1 MSRLLLTFCAMLA
14 AHGLAAAELIV
25 GERLPEVT
33 LQGDAGGRLDD
44 SLWSSAA
51 LVGRVHLLMYVD
63 PDESGLN
70 AHVEQA
76 LAAKKYDQAS
86 VGSVGVI
93 NMAATWK
100 PGFAIDM
107 ILKKKQE
114 KFPIRFM
121 YETSKRSSLSGG
133 GLPTIPI
140 MCLHSVGTNSCCSR
154 TVALYR
160 TNKLNNCCSGSTLK
174 SRAKRTG
181 NPNAHG
187 H

>member
-1 MSRLLLTFCAMLA
+1 MLA

-93 NMAATWK
+93 NMAAT
-100 PGFAIDM
+100 
-107 ILKKKQE
+107 
-114 KFPIRFM
+114 
-121 YETSKRSSLSGG
+121 
-133 GLPTIPI
+133 
-140 MCLHSVGTNSCCSR
+140 
-154 TVALYR
+154 
-160 TNKLNNCCSGSTLK
+160 
-174 SRAKRTG
+174 
-181 NPNAHG
+181 
-187 H
+187 